1 MKKILIVGG
10 AGYIGTRLSNYLLNE
25 CYHNG
30 SEKYQVTVLDNFW
43 FGDFLDEKVIKIKKN
58 LWDITLD
65 DLNGIDVV
73 LFLAGLSND
82 PMAMFRPDLNF
93 IENSSAPVYL
103 GFLAKQAGVKRFIC
117 ASSCSVYGYT
127 KNKTLNENS
136 LVKPSYAYGISKL
149 QCEQGVITLEDE
161 NFRPILFRK
170 GTVGGW
176 SPKMR
181 YDLVVNTML
190 KSAITTGKIIVNN
203 SKLWRPL
210 IDIRDVIQGY
220 EKAINADLDITGIF
234 NLSGVN
240 LTIGDLGKQIY
251 DTLTNKG
258 FEIELIIN
266 DNPDVRNYKVS
277 TFKIEDEL
285 GFKAKYNPIDSLNE
299 ILSNIDV
306 SNYDFTKDIYYNI
319 NIFKQVLANENF
331 NNRGLGTTG

>member
-1 MKKILIVGG
+1 MKNLLLVGG
-10 AGYIGTRLSNYLLNE
+10 AGYIGTRLSNILI
-25 CYHNG
+25 
-30 SEKYQVTVLDNFW
+30 EKGHKVTVIDNFW
-43 FGDFLDEKVIKIKKN
+43 FGDFIDKRVTKIKKS
-58 LWDITLD
+58 LWDIKVDELKHF
-65 DLNGIDVV
+65 DVV

-127 KNKTLNENS
+127 KNKTLSENS

-149 QCEQGVITLEDE
+149 QCEQGITTLEDDT
-161 NFRPILFRK
+161 FRPILFRK

-181 YDLVVNTML
+181 YDLVVNAML
-190 KSAITTGKIIVNN
+190 KSALTTGKIIVNN
-203 SKLWRPL
+203 PKLWRPL

-220 EKAINADLDITGIF
+220 EKAIESDLDITGIF

-240 LTIGDLGKQIY
+240 LTIGDLGKQLY
-251 DTLTNKG
+251 DNLIDRG
-258 FEIELIIN
+258 FDIKLIIN
-266 DNPDVRNYKVS
+266 DNPDIRNYKVS
-277 TFKIEDEL
+277 TNKIEDEL

-319 NIFKQVLANENF
+319 NIFKQVLENEDF
-331 NNRGLGTTG
+331 NNRGLRTIG

>member
-1 MKKILIVGG
+1 MKKLLLVGG
-10 AGYIGTRLSNYLLNE
+10 AGYIGTRLSNHLSNNYD
-25 CYHNG
+25 
-30 SEKYQVTVLDNFW
+30 VTVVDNFW
-43 FGDFLDEKVIKIKKN
+43 FGDFLNNKINKIKKN
-58 LWDITLD
+58 LWDLKVE
-65 DLNGIDVV
+65 DLKNYDAII
-73 LFLAGLSND
+73 FLAGLSND

-149 QCEQGVITLEDE
+149 QCEQGITTLEDE

-190 KSAITTGKIIVNN
+190 KSALTTGKIIVNN

-210 IDIRDVIQGY
+210 IDIRDIIQGY
-220 EKAINADLDITGIF
+220 EKAIEANLDITGIF

-251 DTLTNKG
+251 NTLTDKG
-258 FEIELIIN
+258 FEIELILN
-266 DNPDVRNYKVS
+266 ENPDVRNYKVS
-277 TFKIEDEL
+277 TLKIEDEL
-285 GFKAKYNPIDSLNE
+285 GYKALYNPIDSLNE
-299 ILSNIDV
+299 ILSNI
-306 SNYDFTKDIYYNI
+306 NPNEYDFNQDIYYNI
-319 NIFKQVLANENF
+319 NIFKQILTNENT
-331 NNRGLGTTG
+331 NNRGLGITWK

>member
-10 AGYIGTRLSNYLLNE
+10 AGYVGTRLSNYL
-25 CYHNG
+25 
-30 SEKYQVTVLDNFW
+30 SEKGYNISVVDNFW
-43 FGDFLDEKVIKIKKN
+43 FGDFLNDNITKIKKS
-58 LWDITLD
+58 LWDIKPEELEGLD
-65 DLNGIDVV
+65 AV

-103 GFLAKQAGVKRFIC
+103 GFIAKQAGVKRFIC

-136 LVKPSYAYGISKL
+136 LVKPSYPYGISKL
-149 QCEQGVITLEDE
+149 QCEQGITTLEDD

-190 KSAITTGKIIVNN
+190 KSALTTGQIIVNN
-203 SKLWRPL
+203 PKLWRPL
-210 IDIRDVIQGY
+210 VDIRDVIQGY
-220 EKAINADLDITGIF
+220 EKAIEADLDVTGIF

-240 LTIGDLGKQIY
+240 LTIGDLGQKLCDELNILGIN
-251 DTLTNKG
+251 TKLT
-258 FEIELIIN
+258 IN
-266 DNPDVRNYKVS
+266 NNPDVRNYKVS
-277 TFKIEDEL
+277 TNKIEDEL
-285 GFKAKYNPIDSLNE
+285 GYKAQYTPIDSLTE
-299 ILSNIDV
+299 ILDNIDI
-306 SNYDFTKDIYYNI
+306 SNYDFNKDIYHNI
-319 NIFKQVLANENF
+319 NIFKQILSK
-331 NNRGLGTTG
+331 

>member
-10 AGYIGTRLSNYLLNE
+10 AGYVGTRLSNHL
-25 CYHNG
+25 
-30 SEKYQVTVLDNFW
+30 SEKGYNISVVDNFW
-43 FGDFLDEKVIKIKKN
+43 FGDFLNDNITKIKKS
-58 LWDITLD
+58 LWEIKPEELEGLD
-65 DLNGIDVV
+65 AV

-103 GFLAKQAGVKRFIC
+103 GFIAKQAGVKRFIC

-149 QCEQGVITLEDE
+149 QCEQGITTLEDD

-190 KSAITTGKIIVNN
+190 KSALTTGQIIVNN
-203 SKLWRPL
+203 PKLWRPL
-210 IDIRDVIQGY
+210 VDIRDVIQGY
-220 EKAINADLDITGIF
+220 EKAIEADLDITGIF

-240 LTIGDLGKQIY
+240 LTIGDLGQKLCDELNVLGIN
-251 DTLTNKG
+251 TKLT
-258 FEIELIIN
+258 IN
-266 DNPDVRNYKVS
+266 NNPDVRNYKVS
-277 TFKIEDEL
+277 TNKIEDEL
-285 GFKAKYNPIDSLNE
+285 GYKAKYTPIDSLTE
-299 ILSNIDV
+299 ILDNIDI
-306 SNYDFTKDIYYNI
+306 SNYDFNKDIYYNI
-319 NIFKQVLANENF
+319 NIFKQILSK
-331 NNRGLGTTG
+331 

>member
-1 MKKILIVGG
+1 MIKKILIVGG
-10 AGYIGTRLSNYLLNE
+10 AGYIGTRLSNYLSNE
-25 CYHNG
+25 YYHNG

-65 DLNGIDVV
+65 DLNGIYVV

-136 LVKPSYAYGISKL
+136 LIKPSYAYGISKL
-149 QCEQGVITLEDE
+149 QCEQGLTTLEDDS
-161 NFRPILFRK
+161 FRPILFRK

-190 KSAITTGKIIVNN
+190 KSAFTTGEIIVNN
-203 SKLWRPL
+203 PKLWRPL

-220 EKAINADLDITGIF
+220 ELAIEADLGVTGIF

-240 LTIGDLGKQIY
+240 LTIGDLGEVIY
-251 DTLTNKG
+251 N
-258 FEIELIIN
+258 ELKKRGYSVKLI
-266 DNPDVRNYKVS
+266 PR
-277 TFKIEDEL
+277 
-285 GFKAKYNPIDSLNE
+285 SL
-299 ILSNIDV
+299 IL
-306 SNYDFTKDIYYNI
+306 
-319 NIFKQVLANENF
+319 
-331 NNRGLGTTG
+331 

>member
-1 MKKILIVGG
+1 MKKLLLVGG
-10 AGYIGTRLSNYLLNE
+10 AGYIGTRLSNYLSGN
-25 CYHNG
+25 YD
-30 SEKYQVTVLDNFW
+30 VTVVDNFW
-43 FGDFLDEKVIKIKKN
+43 FGDFLNEKITKIKKN
-58 LWDITLD
+58 LWDLKVE
-65 DLNGIDVV
+65 DLKNFDTV

-149 QCEQGVITLEDE
+149 QCEQGLTTLEDE

-190 KSAITTGKIIVNN
+190 KSAFTTGKIIVNN
-203 SKLWRPL
+203 PKLWRPL

-220 EKAINADLDITGIF
+220 EKAIEADLDITGVF

-240 LTIGDLGKQIY
+240 STIGDLGKSIY
-251 DTLTNKG
+251 DTLINKG
-258 FEIELIIN
+258 FKIELIIN
-266 DNPDVRNYKVS
+266 NNPDARNYKVS
-277 TFKIEDEL
+277 TNKVEDEL

-299 ILSNIDV
+299 ILSNIDIN
-306 SNYDFTKDIYYNI
+306 NYDFNKDIYYNI
-319 NIFKQVLANENF
+319 NIFKQILENENS
-331 NNRGLGTTG
+331 NHRGFGVAGE